1 MKYIG
6 TDIESEATFLTLG
19 NLDDSDA
26 KLFWSGLSKG
36 TDFEKDFTRI
46 HSICRGNIINMQKL
60 ISIIKEQL
68 DLETGILLFFES
80 PEFDRYRDIMN
91 KAVNTSDELSLKQ
104 MELLNLIL
112 ASENSE
118 LSVSSIPQDLQLIY
132 EDLLKRNILAC
143 YRTLPIGHKNKT
155 EHPVVTFLTPSVAYY
170 LNSKK
175 QSILQNKIKYVKDKS
190 KREID
195 VTKKI
200 LGLEISSIKSI
211 D

>member
-1 MKYIG
+1 M
-6 TDIESEATFLTLG
+6 
-19 NLDDSDA
+19 DDSDA

-36 TDFEKDFTRI
+36 TAFEKDFTRI

-60 ISIIKEQL
+60 ISMIKEQL

-143 YRTLPIGHKNKT
+143 YRTLPIGHKNKI

-175 QSILQNKIKYVKDKS
+175 QSILKNKIKYIKDKSNREIESVKDKS
-190 KREID
+190 NREID
-195 VTKKI
+195 ETRKI
-200 LGLEISSIKSI
+200 LGLKISSTKSI